1 MPLAE
6 PAAALA
12 PTPSPALQQL
22 RTAQVALLLLMVA
35 LGLAW
40 ELVLAPTGRGSWA
53 IKVLPLLLALPGLL
67 RHRLYTVRWLSLLLW
82 LYVLEGLMRAVSDT
96 STLSQ
101 ALAALQTLLAL
112 LLFGLGA
119 AYVRLRLRG
128 PRVEGA

>member
-12 PTPSPALQQL
+12 PAPSPALQQL